1 MHKHKRS
8 KREQSILP
16 GAGVGVKVL
25 YVKGKDGKTRGLID
39 IALKKFK
46 KEVKESGKLFELKER
61 RYFVPKSEKLRKQK
75 ERAVFFQQLDSK
87 EEQY

>member
-1 MHKHKRS
+1 MYKNKRS

-25 YVKGKDGKTRGLID
+25 YVKGKDGREKGLID
-39 IALKKFK
+39 LALKKFK

-61 RYFVPKSEKLRKQK
+61 SHFVPKSEKKRIQK
-75 ERAVFFQQLDSK
+75 ENAIFFQQLESK
-87 EEQY
+87 EENY